1 VVESTYGSPSCKRS
15 FDVDVRRLLVDMVER
30 RLKDGTVYV
39 FGYHGKLQEIMQ
51 ILNQSDVT
59 VPFVMPEKVYH
70 VSKVCEQHGMQLGCL
85 TLSTEK
91 HAKSLLEENLPCVA
105 FYHMNSR
112 GKVGLN
118 NERICVSGWEF
129 HKPCRRVGEKEHI
142 VALSDHSDFNGLIE
156 YVRQAKP
163 KQVITDNHAGG
174 HGETLAKEIK
184 RRLGIP
190 AVAMPCKSYQSTFS

>member
-1 VVESTYGSPSCKRS
+1 
-15 FDVDVRRLLVDMVER
+15 MVER

-51 ILNQSDVT
+51 ILNQADVT

-85 TLSTEK
+85 TLSTERQ
-91 HAKSLLEENLPCVA
+91 AKSLLEEDLPCVA

-163 KQVITDNHAGG
+163 KQVITDNHGGG

-190 AVAMPCKSYQSTFS
+190 AIAMPCKSYQSTFS